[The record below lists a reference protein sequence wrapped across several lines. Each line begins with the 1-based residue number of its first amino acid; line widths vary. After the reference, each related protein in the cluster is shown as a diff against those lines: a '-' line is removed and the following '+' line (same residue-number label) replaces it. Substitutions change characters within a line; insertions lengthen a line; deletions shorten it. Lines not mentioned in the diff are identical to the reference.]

1 VSSGPIRDDFLQS
14 ILKEDAEELYE
25 SAPCGYLST
34 LPNGVIVR
42 ANATLASWLGF
53 GQDELTSGKRF
64 LDLLTTGGKIFYE
77 THFAL
82 LMRMHGHVSGIALD
96 FQSKDGRLIPS
107 LVNAVQKRDVA
118 GRPIVN
124 RITVFDTT
132 ERRKYEQEL
141 LLARRRAEET
151 ATELAKANSELA
163 RSNAALLR
171 ANQELSEF
179 THAASHDLQEPLRT
193 MTSYAQL
200 LTRSC
205 EGVLDEDALSFIAA
219 IVEGSRRMQAL
230 ISDLLSF
237 SQAQGSDL
245 VLRRTDLAEP
255 LGFAI
260 SNLHSAIEESGA
272 IISHE
277 ALPSLVVDAA
287 RMTQLFQNL
296 IGNAIKYR
304 KQDEAPQI
312 HISCTTGQHEC
323 TVSIQD
329 NGIGFEAEYSEQVFG
344 MFNRLHGW
352 EIPGTGLGLAICRK
366 IVNLHGGRI
375 WAESTPDLGSTFSF
389 TIPVLPSE

>member
-1 VSSGPIRDDFLQS
+1 
-14 ILKEDAEELYE
+14 
-25 SAPCGYLST
+25 
-34 LPNGVIVR
+34 
-42 ANATLASWLGF
+42 
-53 GQDELTSGKRF
+53 
-64 LDLLTTGGKIFYE
+64 
-77 THFAL
+77 
-82 LMRMHGHVSGIALD
+82 MHGHVSGIALD

-205 EGVLDEDALSFIAA
+205 ESVLDEDALSFIAA